1 MLKELLRLE
10 WRNSVD
16 SIKSKKKKKKEG
28 VRGNSKR
35 NSGLYFSRFSTTLK
49 GEFAP
54 STMIPVY
61 ENVVMKAILFI
72 ILCYVFV
79 CAYMSQCAAQC
90 VHTGTKIIAGY
101 EQTDVGA
108 GNPSWVLWR
117 SSNHSW
123 LLSCCYSSAPIII
136 SKKKLK
142 LKSIKG

>member
-1 MLKELLRLE
+1 M
-10 WRNSVD
+10 
-16 SIKSKKKKKKEG
+16 
-28 VRGNSKR
+28 RGNSKR

-108 GNPSWVLWR
+108 GHPSRVLWR
-117 SSNHSW
+117 SSTRPGSSGGAAITLTSE
-123 LLSCCYSSAPIII
+123 LLLLQCSHHYF
-136 SKKKLK
+136 KEKLK